1 MAKDVRGKRTTRR
14 SPMGTEANALPR
26 ATRGRT
32 DAPATPVALRASG
45 VEIDDQLREYIH
57 VRCGFKLGKFAER
70 IERVSVRLEDVNG
83 PKGGASRRCA
93 VKVVVTR
100 HESVVVEVVDVD
112 HRAAFDHA
120 IDSAE
125 RAVRRSL
132 DRVRVKARRRD

>member
-1 MAKDVRGKRTTRR
+1 MADRKKGPTRR
-14 SPMGTEANALPR
+14 APMGTAANAEPR
-26 ATRGRT
+26 ASRGRT
-32 DAPATPVALRASG
+32 DAPTTPVALRASG
-45 VEIDDQLREYIH
+45 VEVDDALRAYIH

-93 VKVVVTR
+93 VKVVLTR

-132 DRVRVKARRRD
+132 DRVRTKARGRT